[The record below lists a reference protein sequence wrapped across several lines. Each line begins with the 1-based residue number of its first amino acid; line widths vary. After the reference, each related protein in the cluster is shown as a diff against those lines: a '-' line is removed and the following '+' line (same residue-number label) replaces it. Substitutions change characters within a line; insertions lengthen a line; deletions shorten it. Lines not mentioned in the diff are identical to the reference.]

1 MASTTTGYERV
12 NIRGGGITKS
22 NLPACRS
29 MIATAKPMVNP
40 ERAAEWSWVPIPHI
54 LKAPGNVSD

>member
-29 MIATAKPMVNP
+29 MIATA
-40 ERAAEWSWVPIPHI
+40 AEWSWVPIPHI

>member
-1 MASTTTGYERV
+1 
-12 NIRGGGITKS
+12 
-22 NLPACRS
+22 